1 MVPNPIF
8 LALRGIQFFCTL
20 IIISLV
26 GDMIASAAHG
36 NPAIVNY
43 DMFVAIF
50 AMGSL
55 LYLVLA
61 TFVDRVYQAKV
72 VFGLEALNALFFF
85 CGAVATAAYLG
96 VHSCTN
102 IKYTS
107 SNFVTNGSPNTHK
120 RCTEAQAST
129 AFLFFGFFSFIA
141 SFVLSWMHSM
151 GGGSSVTSSFRRGPA
166 MSQV

>member
-1 MVPNPIF
+1 
-8 LALRGIQFFCTL
+8 
-20 IIISLV
+20 
-26 GDMIASAAHG
+26 MIASAAHG

-102 IKYTS
+102 IVSRNPALVCLTQL
-107 SNFVTNGSPNTHK
+107 THI
-120 RCTEAQAST
+120 TEIHKQ
-129 AFLFFGFFSFIA
+129 
-141 SFVLSWMHSM
+141 
-151 GGGSSVTSSFRRGPA
+151 
-166 MSQV
+166 